1 MSSFPADSY
10 HDFQLNIDCDEL
22 YLLKE
27 KELSVSIVEFVGS
40 GNIVHTLLRAK
51 PGDEKYLK
59 KILKSEW
66 FKKDSDNEKYVEK
79 FCLSNNTKAKKYFE
93 DIAINVG
100 GRANGNNFYQF
111 CPENSQLTV
120 NQVKPYS
127 AKKEAKLK
135 LKGGIPT
142 YKYSKCLS
150 RRKADFVG
158 KLIKAIQA
166 YEKSTYYLSAPNPP
180 SVHQADSNP
189 RIQADVDNG
198 MTRKRKLPNETILSQ
213 QSLLHCFD
221 NPNELVMNSNY
232 ILDNSSQSA
241 EMNSKRFK
249 MSPMME
255 DLGSIRDSIYVPQ
268 QEYKAKSS

>member
-1 MSSFPADSY
+1 MNNA
-10 HDFQLNIDCDEL
+10 CDEL

-27 KELSVSIVEFVGS
+27 KELSVSIAEFVGS

-59 KILKSEW
+59 KILKPEW
-66 FKKDSDNEKYVEK
+66 FKKDSDNKKYGE
-79 FCLSNNTKAKKYFE
+79 SNNTIAKKYFE
-93 DIAINVG
+93 DIAINEG
-100 GRANGNNFYQF
+100 GRASRNNFYQF

-120 NQVKPYS
+120 NQVKRYS

-142 YKYSKCLS
+142 YKHSKCLS
-150 RRKADFVG
+150 KRKADFVG
-158 KLIKAIQA
+158 KLMKAIQA

-189 RIQADVDNG
+189 RIQADADNG
-198 MTRKRKLPNETILSQ
+198 MTRKRKLPNGTILSQ
-213 QSLLHCFD
+213 QTLLHCFD
-221 NPNELVMNSNY
+221 TPNELATNRNY
-232 ILDNSSQSA
+232 IPDNSSQSA

-255 DLGSIRDSIYVPQ
+255 DLGSIRNSIYVRNPPNYQ
-268 QEYKAKSS
+268 TRDPNYTYTGQPNTLV